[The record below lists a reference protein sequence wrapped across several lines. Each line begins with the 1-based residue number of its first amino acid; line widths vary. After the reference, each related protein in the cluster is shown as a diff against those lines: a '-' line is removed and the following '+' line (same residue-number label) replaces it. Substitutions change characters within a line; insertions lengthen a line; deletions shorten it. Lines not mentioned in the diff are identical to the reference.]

1 MSSINTR
8 TNLNTGTSNKEVKTQ
23 QSSRVNKTENG
34 TPIIEQ
40 GKENDKDLFL
50 KLLVA
55 QMQNQDPFSPQDPT
69 QYVTQLAQFNSLE
82 QMMSMNDNL
91 DYLLGMTNGLLVNS
105 AMGSASALIGK
116 NIEAYAPVKEGM
128 ENSEEKPKKLTGK
141 VEGVHI
147 KDGVV
152 YMNVRNDETGELV
165 EVEYGALLKVSNEKI
180 EPEPEPEPEPKPEP
194 ETDENT
200 KNKGE

>member
-8 TNLNTGTSNKEVKTQ
+8 TNLNTETSNKEVKTQ

-55 QMQNQDPFSPQDPT
+55 QMQNQDPFNPQDPT
-69 QYVTQLAQFNSLE
+69 QYVTQLAQFNSLD

-91 DYLLGMTNGLLVNS
+91 EYLLGMTNGLLVNS

-116 NIEAYAPVKEGM
+116 NVEVYEPVKEGM

-165 EVEYGALLKVSNEKI
+165 EVEYGALLKVSDEKI
-180 EPEPEPEPEPKPEP
+180 NPDPG
-194 ETDENT
+194 TDTDKEENT
-200 KNKGE
+200 ENKGE

>member
-8 TNLNTGTSNKEVKTQ
+8 TNFNTKTSQENKTQ
-23 QSSRVNKTENG
+23 QSKSANKTENG
-34 TPIIEQ
+34 TPIIER

-91 DYLLGMTNGLLVNS
+91 EALMGAADAIFINS
-105 AMGSASALIGK
+105 AMGSATALIGK
-116 NIEAYAPVKEGM
+116 NIEAYAPVEEGL
-128 ENSEEKPKKLTGK
+128 ENSEEEPKKMTGK
-141 VEGVHI
+141 VEGAHI
-147 KDGVV
+147 KNGVI
-152 YMNVRNDETGELV
+152 YMNVRDDKTGELV
-165 EVEYGALLKVSNEKI
+165 EIPYGSLLKVSDEKI
-180 EPEPEPEPEPKPEP
+180 ESQPEPEPNPEP
-194 ETDENT
+194 ETDENIE
-200 KNKGE
+200 NKGE

>member
-8 TNLNTGTSNKEVKTQ
+8 TNLNTQTSTQEVKQ
-23 QSSRVNKTENG
+23 PKSASKTENG

-82 QMMSMNDNL
+82 QMMSMNDSL
-91 DYLLGMTNGLLVNS
+91 EELMGAADAIFINS
-105 AMGSASALIGK
+105 AMGSATALIGK
-116 NIEAYAPVKEGM
+116 NIEAYAPVEEGM
-128 ENSEEKPKKLTGK
+128 ENSEEEPKKMTGK
-141 VEGVHI
+141 VESTHI
-147 KDGVV
+147 KNGVI
-152 YMNVRNDETGELV
+152 YINVRDDKTGELV
-165 EVEYGALLKVSNEKI
+165 EVSYGALLKVSNEKI
-180 EPEPEPEPEPKPEP
+180 EPEPEPEPKPEP

>member
-8 TNLNTGTSNKEVKTQ
+8 TNLNTKTSNQEVKTQ
-23 QSSRVNKTENG
+23 QSRGANKTENG

-50 KLLVA
+50 KLLVS
-55 QMQNQDPFSPQDPT
+55 QMQNQDPFNPQDPT

-82 QMMSMNDNL
+82 QMMAMNDNL

-116 NIEAYAPVKEGM
+116 NIEAYAPVEEGM

-152 YMNVRNDETGELV
+152 YMNIRNDETGELV
-165 EVEYGALLKVSNEKI
+165 EVEYGALLKVSDEKI
-180 EPEPEPEPEPKPEP
+180 IPEPEPDPG
-194 ETDENT
+194 TDKEENIE
-200 KNKGE
+200 NKGE

>member
-1 MSSINTR
+1 MPGINTR
-8 TNLNTGTSNKEVKTQ
+8 TNFNTKTSQENKTQ
-23 QSSRVNKTENG
+23 QSRGANKTENG

-82 QMMSMNDNL
+82 QMMAMNDNL

-165 EVEYGALLKVSNEKI
+165 EVEYGALLKVSDEKI
-180 EPEPEPEPEPKPEP
+180 TPEPEPE
-194 ETDENT
+194 ENT
-200 KNKGE
+200 ENKGE

>member
-8 TNLNTGTSNKEVKTQ
+8 TNLNTKTSNQEVKTQ
-23 QSSRVNKTENG
+23 QSRGANKTENG

-50 KLLVA
+50 KLLVS
-55 QMQNQDPFSPQDPT
+55 QMQNQDPFNPQDPT

-82 QMMSMNDNL
+82 QMMAMNDNL

-116 NIEAYAPVKEGM
+116 NIEAYAPVEEGM

-152 YMNVRNDETGELV
+152 YMNIRNDETGELV
-165 EVEYGALLKVSNEKI
+165 EVEYGALLKVSDEKI
-180 EPEPEPEPEPKPEP
+180 IPEPEPDPDPG
-194 ETDENT
+194 TDKEENT
-200 KNKGE
+200 ENKGE

>member
-8 TNLNTGTSNKEVKTQ
+8 TNLNTETSNKEVKTQ

-55 QMQNQDPFSPQDPT
+55 QMQNQDPFNPQDPT
-69 QYVTQLAQFNSLE
+69 QYVTQLAQFNSLD
-82 QMMSMNDNL
+82 QMMKMNDSL
-91 DYLLGMTNGLLVNS
+91 QYLLEGTGTLIVNTVVG
-105 AMGSASALIGK
+105 AASALIGK
-116 NIEAYAPVKEGM
+116 NVEVYEPVKEGM

-147 KDGVV
+147 KDGGV
-152 YMNVRNDETGELV
+152 YMSIRNDETGELI
-165 EVEYGALLKVSNEKI
+165 EVPYGNLIKVSDEKI
-180 EPEPEPEPEPKPEP
+180 NPDPG
-194 ETDENT
+194 TDTDKEENT
-200 KNKGE
+200 ENKGE